1 VMFNW
6 GFAVVLQNNMMLP
19 VSLTVALLET

>member
-1 VMFNW
+1 MFNW